1 MLKHSTPKL
10 REAILKL
17 FNLTMS
23 SGPFTATSHQF
34 IKKVTNLNLTTI
46 EASHKAAIEGN
57 YFVAS

>member
-17 FNLTMS
+17 FNLT

-46 EASHKAAIEGN
+46 EASHKAAI
-57 YFVAS
+57 

>member
-17 FNLTMS
+17 FNLTLS
-23 SGPFTATSHQF
+23 SGPFPATSHQF

-46 EASHKAAIEGN
+46 EASHKAAI
-57 YFVAS
+57 